1 MTQRHENAISRKD
14 SLKMR
19 CEATAV
25 STSPRLYHNF
35 FMQKIADCKNL
46 LPPPYNYPYNT
57 IVFLRN
63 TAHSAH
69 KNHEFCAK
77 NSLSTLNKTLK
88 SSENCRSAAHCLPSF
103 ALLALPQTGNTPELA
118 EIVAV
123 RCAAYRVLPCSH
135 FCTLRYQKP
144 SKLAQVGMCPER
156 RGDTVA
162 RFRAGLNHISN
173 LPPHVCGRKSRIK
186 RSLI

>member
-1 MTQRHENAISRKD
+1 
-14 SLKMR
+14 MR

-46 LPPPYNYPYNT
+46 LPPPNNYPYNT

-88 SSENCRSAAHCLPSF
+88 SSEKFGRYATCCPPGF
-103 ALLALPQTGNTPELA
+103 ALLAFLL
-118 EIVAV
+118 
-123 RCAAYRVLPCSH
+123 
-135 FCTLRYQKP
+135 
-144 SKLAQVGMCPER
+144 
-156 RGDTVA
+156 
-162 RFRAGLNHISN
+162 
-173 LPPHVCGRKSRIK
+173 RKSRWYEKIGDCFNEQGRISASFSANLAASAEK
-186 RSLI
+186 PALHKGRTNRELPLPQAASALSEAEARPRRGRIHT